1 MKQACVDDRMVYID
15 VYDPLEQDADFEH
28 MIRGRNL
35 FVFVYSITNQYTF
48 EEIEILIEKV
58 YTTKEEQSWFGVVC
72 GNKCDLEDQRQIS
85 KQQGQEFVNKH
96 QNLKFYETSAK
107 YKINNVEL
115 FYDCVRWYFYAR
127 DLYKQMKQRE
137 QKEKGLKRCMIL

>member
-1 MKQACVDDRMVYID
+1 MLLLGSSGVGKSALFQQLYYNIFLDEYVPTIDDHRMIMKQACVDDRMVYID

-28 MIRGRNL
+28 MIDRSIRGRNL

-85 KQQGQEFVNKH
+85 KQQGQEFVN
-96 QNLKFYETSAK
+96 
-107 YKINNVEL
+107 
-115 FYDCVRWYFYAR
+115 
-127 DLYKQMKQRE
+127 
-137 QKEKGLKRCMIL
+137 